1 METQTLKAIRIATWV
16 RTAPAVPLGV
26 IATLAL
32 QWLFSQT
39 AWMNAFFGTRPLDG
53 SLLLVCALPMLFMI
67 PVCRLAEGLPNATTT
82 DLSHPSS
89 RPA

>member
-1 METQTLKAIRIATWV
+1 MGTQTLKAIRIATRV
-16 RTAPAVPLGV
+16 RTAPAVPLAV
-26 IATLAL
+26 IAALAL

-39 AWMNAFFGTRPLDG
+39 AWMNVFLGAQPLNG
-53 SLLLVCALPMLFMI
+53 SLLLVRALPMLFMI
-67 PVCRLAEGLPNATTT
+67 PVCRLAEGLDPT